1 MRLVSNLRRCQLIVM
16 HSGFVALT
24 LLVVACD
31 NQNTDRDL
39 VKAIKTNAQV
49 LELSAENKVLKERG
63 EKVFE
68 SNCKVC
74 HQLNGA
80 GVENNFPP
88 LANSEWVN
96 GPTNRLVAIILHG
109 IDGEI
114 TVQSKKYKGT
124 MPPFKD
130 RLPLKDIAAVLTYI
144 RSSWGNQ
151 SSAVTLEQVQETY
164 FATKSRKPVW
174 SGEGE
179 INAQSW

>member
-1 MRLVSNLRRCQLIVM
+1 MRFVSKTRRRQLVTMQACCAVI
-16 HSGFVALT
+16 T
-24 LLVVACD
+24 LLAVACD
-31 NQNTDRDL
+31 NQIADRESAQI
-39 VKAIKTNAQV
+39 KKTNQPIF
-49 LELSAENKVLKERG
+49 ELSVEHKDLKERG
-63 EKVFE
+63 AKVFE

-74 HQLNGA
+74 HQLNGI
-80 GVENNFPP
+80 GIENNFPP

-144 RSSWGNQ
+144 RNSWGNR

-164 FATKSRKPVW
+164 FATKARKPVW